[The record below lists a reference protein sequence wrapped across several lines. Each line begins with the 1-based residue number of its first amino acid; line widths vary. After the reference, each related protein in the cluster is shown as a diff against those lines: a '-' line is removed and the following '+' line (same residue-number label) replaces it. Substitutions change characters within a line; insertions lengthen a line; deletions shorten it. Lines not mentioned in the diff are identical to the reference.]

1 MEQLRIEGD
10 HQRLEDA
17 PELGVVGAHRHHR
30 KGGAVGGGVHRRIA
44 VHRHPQRARPLD
56 QLVEGRGDHRER
68 GLGSQLEH
76 LAGDREIGGA
86 ARLPPVLDRSVL
98 ELGHQLF
105 EHAELVVD
113 PWIDHSPLRLYGA
126 DDLAARVEAEGA
138 TILVCEAD
146 EVKGPVFDLPLVAVG
161 STRGDPTNVDIEGAT
176 AAGIPVLHAPG
187 RNADG
192 VAELTVGLMLAV
204 LRAIPET
211 DRRMRAGEWRQH
223 TGRLLGERTVGI
235 VGFGGIGRTV
245 AQLLRGFGCRIL
257 AHDAAGIPDAEAA
270 ELGVEVGSLA
280 EVLSESDVVTVHVPL
295 VPGTRNLIGGNEL
308 SAMPTDSIL
317 VNTARGGIVDEDALL
332 EALQD
337 GHLAGA
343 ALDVFG
349 QEPYDGPLLG
359 LDQVVV
365 TAHIGSAAREARDRM
380 ELEAVERL
388 LSALR
393 RRGVL

>member
-1 MEQLRIEGD
+1 MNPHGRKLTEDESVAVLRGAHGVIAGTSPLNQKVLDEAPDLAVISRVGVGLD
-10 HQRLEDA
+10 SVDLEAVHQRGIDLFVTADA
-17 PELGVVGAHRHHR
+17 V
-30 KGGAVGGGVHRRIA
+30 
-44 VHRHPQRARPLD
+44 RAP
-56 QLVEGRGDHRER
+56 
-68 GLGSQLEH
+68 
-76 LAGDREIGGA
+76 
-86 ARLPPVLDRSVL
+86 
-98 ELGHQLF
+98 
-105 EHAELVVD
+105 
-113 PWIDHSPLRLYGA
+113 
-126 DDLAARVEAEGA
+126 
-138 TILVCEAD
+138 
-146 EVKGPVFDLPLVAVG
+146 
-161 STRGDPTNVDIEGAT
+161 
-176 AAGIPVLHAPG
+176 
-187 RNADG
+187 

>member
-1 MEQLRIEGD
+1 MSPPMIATTTSSFSTADSPAHRLLLDAGCEVRVNPHGRKLTEDESVAVLRGAHGVIAGTSPLNQKVLDEAPDLAVISRVGVGLD
-10 HQRLEDA
+10 SVDLEAVHQRGIDLFVTADA
-17 PELGVVGAHRHHR
+17 V
-30 KGGAVGGGVHRRIA
+30 
-44 VHRHPQRARPLD
+44 RAP
-56 QLVEGRGDHRER
+56 
-68 GLGSQLEH
+68 
-76 LAGDREIGGA
+76 
-86 ARLPPVLDRSVL
+86 
-98 ELGHQLF
+98 
-105 EHAELVVD
+105 
-113 PWIDHSPLRLYGA
+113 
-126 DDLAARVEAEGA
+126 
-138 TILVCEAD
+138 
-146 EVKGPVFDLPLVAVG
+146 
-161 STRGDPTNVDIEGAT
+161 
-176 AAGIPVLHAPG
+176 
-187 RNADG
+187 

-343 ALDVFG
+343 ALDGFG